1 MLKRSYSFAVGFLL
15 IIVTIIFFIMPVYI
29 DIDAFFP
36 FMFALVSFILGIIFF
51 FMGYNDK

>member
-15 IIVTIIFFIMPVYI
+15 IIVSIIFFIMPAFL

-36 FMFALVSFILGIIFF
+36 FMFALVSFILGIFF
-51 FMGYNDK
+51 FFLGYNDK